1 VIRRQSLRSNG
12 SHYEELHEMPI
23 GTEGE
28 TKQQSKQIYG
38 IQELTLRENN
48 FEVQRSPIAQYYN
61 QVAQQPTDPSI

>member
-1 VIRRQSLRSNG
+1 
-12 SHYEELHEMPI
+12 MPI